1 MKKYVLKGGEVVT
14 DLGSELR
21 DLYLA
26 DGKVVEAGDGFEE
39 IDCTGK
45 LILPGII
52 DIHVH
57 FREPGGEAKEDWESA
72 SRSAVFGGVTTVC
85 DMPNNNPAILSREN
99 LEMKRALISGRSYA
113 NYGLY
118 IGYNG
123 KNIDEINAAE
133 GIFGVKVYCAH
144 STGNMGVEGDYL
156 EEAFKEIRRD
166 VRLFFH
172 SEDEHIIDENK
183 SKFTYGGVE
192 LHSKI
197 RSDEAALSMTK
208 KLCELAAKYERPIH
222 ICHVSTEAE
231 VDLIDQYEWVTCE
244 VAPHHL
250 VLSTDDYGHLGTYG
264 KMNPPLRDAKNV
276 FGLWKAVKS
285 GMVQLI
291 ATDHAPHLSE
301 EKEVDD
307 WRDAPSGVPGV
318 EMLLPIF
325 LNVVNDDGLTIQEV
339 VSLCSKAPAELF
351 GMKGK
356 GRLEVGFD
364 ADVVVV
370 DMDLE
375 REFKN
380 EDVQSKCGWSPYAG
394 TVYKGWPVMTF
405 VNGELVFKDGEIV
418 GEKVG
423 KEILVS

>member
-1 MKKYVLKGGEVVT
+1 M
-14 DLGSELR
+14 R
-21 DLYLA
+21 
-26 DGKVVEAGDGFEE
+26 
-39 IDCTGK
+39 
-45 LILPGII
+45 
-52 DIHVH
+52 
-57 FREPGGEAKEDWESA
+57 
-72 SRSAVFGGVTTVC
+72 
-85 DMPNNNPAILSREN
+85 
-99 LEMKRALISGRSYA
+99 
-113 NYGLY
+113 
-118 IGYNG
+118 
-123 KNIDEINAAE
+123 
-133 GIFGVKVYCAH
+133 
-144 STGNMGVEGDYL
+144 
-156 EEAFKEIRRD
+156 
-166 VRLFFH
+166 
-172 SEDEHIIDENK
+172 
-183 SKFTYGGVE
+183 
-192 LHSKI
+192 
-197 RSDEAALSMTK
+197 K